1 MGNGWETNR
10 LSVEPIRDQWLKELV
25 NLYVEL
31 DDARECL
38 LEAEQE
44 FPMEEIERARERVAS
59 LKDAITEHRCN
70 PWWLRI
76 APVRAIG
83 SAEHQKPRTE
93 QRRPSAKR
101 MRDQPGLRDRM

>member
-1 MGNGWETNR
+1 MGDGWETNR
-10 LSVEPIRDQWLKELV
+10 LSVEPIRDQWLQELA
-25 NLYVEL
+25 NLYLEL
-31 DDARECL
+31 DDARDCL

-59 LKDAITEHRCN
+59 LKNAITDHRCN

-76 APVRAIG
+76 APVRVIG
-83 SAEHQKPRTE
+83 SDEHRDSRAE

-101 MRDQPGLRDRM
+101 TRDQRSLRDRL